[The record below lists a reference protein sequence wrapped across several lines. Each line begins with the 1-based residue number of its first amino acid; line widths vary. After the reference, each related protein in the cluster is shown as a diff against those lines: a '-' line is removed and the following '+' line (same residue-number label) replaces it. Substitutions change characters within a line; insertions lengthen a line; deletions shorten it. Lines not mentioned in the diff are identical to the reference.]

1 MQLVYSDCNGRA
13 SLGMSY
19 SREEL
24 KNSIFQMVGSN
35 AALKLG
41 FRAVSDISKVSEEQ
55 EGPQLLTAY
64 CS

>member
-1 MQLVYSDCNGRA
+1 
-13 SLGMSY
+13 MSY

-24 KNSIFQMVGSN
+24 RNSIFQMVGSN